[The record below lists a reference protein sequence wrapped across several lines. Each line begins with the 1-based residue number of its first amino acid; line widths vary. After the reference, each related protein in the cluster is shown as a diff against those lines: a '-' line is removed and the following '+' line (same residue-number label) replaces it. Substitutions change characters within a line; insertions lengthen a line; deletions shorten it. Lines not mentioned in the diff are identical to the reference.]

1 LTVFVAVTGASGA
14 VYGLRLIET
23 LVASGHSVHA
33 CASEWGQKVVAQETA
48 QRWAPWATGLA
59 QGALASGR
67 GSLTLWDE
75 DNLGAGPASGSF
87 RLDASVICPC
97 SVSTLGHLA
106 SGAATNLVHRA
117 GAVAL
122 KEGRPLVLVP
132 RETPLTLID
141 LRNLTTLAEAGAVIL
156 PAMPGFYHR
165 PETLAD
171 LVDHLVG
178 KILDRIGISHALF
191 PRWEGKEQL

>member
-1 LTVFVAVTGASGA
+1 VKTVFVAVTGASGSI
-14 VYGLRLIET
+14 YGLRLIEV
-23 LVASGHSVHA
+23 LVQAGHRVHA
-33 CASEWGQKVVAQETA
+33 CASTWGKKVVLQETG
-48 QRWAPWATGLA
+48 RTWDDWM
-59 QGALASGR
+59 ASVAGP
-67 GSLTLWDE
+67 GQIILWDE

-87 RLDASVICPC
+87 PLDATIVCPC

-141 LRNLTTLAEAGAVIL
+141 LRNLTALAEAGALIL

-165 PETLAD
+165 PQTIAE

-178 KILDRIGISHALF
+178 KVLDRVPIPHTLF
-191 PRWEGKEQL
+191 PRWEGKEHL